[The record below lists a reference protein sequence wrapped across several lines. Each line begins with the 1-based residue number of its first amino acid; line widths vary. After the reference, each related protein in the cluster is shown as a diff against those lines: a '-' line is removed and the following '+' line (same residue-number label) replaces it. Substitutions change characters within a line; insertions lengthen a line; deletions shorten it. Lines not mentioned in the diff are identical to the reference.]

1 MGLVSNAALTSEIRA
16 GGGIGENWRA
26 QHVQWQVQY
35 PQSVLPLGVS
45 PSPYNTEVQSI
56 WAQLPPMQSEPSSSV
71 RG

>member
-26 QHVQWQVQY
+26 QHIQWQVQY
-35 PQSVLPLGVS
+35 PQSVLPRELVL
-45 PSPYNTEVQSI
+45 PQYNTEVQSI
-56 WAQLPPMQSEPSSSV
+56 WAQLPPMRSEPSSSV